1 MEISGTIGP
10 CNTHNVDVVTSIVF
24 TTNVRSYGPFGRV
37 VGIRFHSPPMRNG
50 SIVGFF
56 VNAGDVI
63 DAIGVYFSPERET
76 IKNEVHIYIPYYVGH
91 PSSPNAL

>member
-56 VNAGDVI
+56 VRAMESV
-63 DAIGVYFSPERET
+63 DAIGCYVNFVGRPMER
-76 IKNEVHIYIPYYVGH
+76 KVRIYKQLFLFILPF
-91 PSSPNAL
+91 LI